1 MRFTNIPSGKYM
13 LHVRSVSNEEKYKSY
28 EQRSMLI
35 IISTPLWATPWA
47 IAGYIMLVVLVCVI
61 LFRIITLRKQKRI
74 SEEKTRFFINTAHD
88 IRTPLTLIKAPLEE
102 LRNKDMVNE
111 EGKGHVSMAL
121 RNVDVLLR
129 LITNLIN
136 FERINTYSSHM
147 YIAEYELGTYMSG
160 ICAEQYPPYRDTK
173 RTGSRRHAL
182 YQSSRNTTHL
192 RRTEDKDTGLC
203 PRSRPCRK
211 ESPGGR
217 CPALLLLGAC

>member
-1 MRFTNIPSGKYM
+1 M
-13 LHVRSVSNEEKYKSY
+13 
-28 EQRSMLI
+28 
-35 IISTPLWATPWA
+35 
-47 IAGYIMLVVLVCVI
+47 I

-74 SEEKTRFFINTAHD
+74 SEEKTRYFISTAHD

-147 YIAEYELGTYMSG
+147 
-160 ICAEQYPPYRDTK
+160 
-173 RTGSRRHAL
+173 
-182 YQSSRNTTHL
+182 
-192 RRTEDKDTGLC
+192 
-203 PRSRPCRK
+203 
-211 ESPGGR
+211 
-217 CPALLLLGAC
+217 LLLNMN